1 MKRRILF
8 LLLTLIARSVLAGDH
23 LPDPEYFKVC
33 ADPYMLPM
41 SNQDGEGYENKIA
54 ELLANKLGLK
64 LKYEFF
70 PQRIGFIRNTLR
82 AESESGLGYKCDIV
96 INVPSSFELAATTE
110 PYYTTSYALIFAKGG
125 KLDSVTDPSMLLDA
139 VKASKEKVKIG
150 LSDVGAAQLWVFY
163 NGLMSY
169 ITPYQGQPG
178 NPKANPAKT
187 LIDDI
192 VAGKIDATVVM
203 GQSAGYWAKQY
214 KDKTELVVLPIKDD
228 PERKIRLSYS
238 FSMAVR
244 YGDKAWKETI
254 NKLIKENKT
263 EIEDI
268 LIDYNIP
275 LIKQ

>member
-1 MKRRILF
+1 
-8 LLLTLIARSVLAGDH
+8 
-23 LPDPEYFKVC
+23 
-33 ADPYMLPM
+33 
-41 SNQDGEGYENKIA
+41 
-54 ELLANKLGLK
+54 
-64 LKYEFF
+64 
-70 PQRIGFIRNTLR
+70 
-82 AESESGLGYKCDIV
+82 
-96 INVPSSFELAATTE
+96 
-110 PYYTTSYALIFAKGG
+110 
-125 KLDSVTDPSMLLDA
+125 
-139 VKASKEKVKIG
+139 
-150 LSDVGAAQLWVFY
+150 
-163 NGLMSY
+163 MSY

-214 KDKTELVVLPIKDD
+214 KDKTELVVLPIKDIS
-228 PERKIRLSYS
+228 ERNIRLSYS

-244 YGDKAWKETI
+244 YREKAWKETI
-254 NKLIKENKT
+254 DKLIKENQA